1 MKSISFILIATL
13 LTFMMCST
21 EGDKQGKKID
31 TPTTGEITI
40 AADESLR
47 PLVEGEVD
55 TFNGLYPRA
64 KINVLY
70 MAEAEVF
77 DAFMKDSARLIIVS
91 RHMTPQEKSF
101 FKERQISTTEVDV
114 AISGIALIIN
124 KENPDSLISIKQ
136 LNSILQGESSSWAD
150 IGGRRKDGIEIV
162 FDNPN
167 SGMIRYLKDSLAK
180 VDKLPANCF
189 AVQNNQAVVDHVAK
203 NKNALGLIGLEWISD
218 KNDSTATGF
227 LKRVRVMG
235 VAGDSTHF
243 QPYQAYI
250 ALKHYPLMRTIT
262 IVNNASR
269 TGLNAGFSR
278 FFQSEQG
285 QRIVLK
291 AGLVPKTMPL
301 RIVQF
306 K

>member
-1 MKSISFILIATL
+1 MKVVTSILIVAL
-13 LTFMMCST
+13 LTFAMCSDREKST
-21 EGDKQGKKID
+21 EKLD
-31 TPTTGEITI
+31 TPTTGTITI

-64 KINVLY
+64 EIKVNY
-70 MAEAEVF
+70 YSEAEVF

-91 RHMTPQEKSF
+91 RHLTPSEKSY
-101 FKERQISTTEVDV
+101 FKQRQISTTEVDV
-114 AISGIALIIN
+114 AVSGIALIVN
-124 KENPDSLISIKQ
+124 KQNPDTLISVRQ
-136 LNSILQGESSSWAD
+136 LVGLLKGEISSWKEL
-150 IGGRRKDGIEIV
+150 GSKRKDGIEIV
-162 FDNPN
+162 FDNPS

-180 VDKLPANCF
+180 IEKLPANCF
-189 AVQNNQAVVDHVAK
+189 AVQNNQAVVDHVSK
-203 NKNALGLIGLEWISD
+203 NMNAMGLIGLEWISD
-218 KNDSTATGF
+218 KDDTTATGF
-227 LKRVRVMG
+227 LKRVRVMA
-235 VAGDSTHF
+235 VSDDSTHF

-250 ALKHYPLMRTIT
+250 ALKHYPLTRTIT
-262 IVNNASR
+262 VINNAAR

>member
-1 MKSISFILIATL
+1 MKVVNNILIITL
-13 LTFMMCST
+13 LTFAMCSDR
-21 EGDKQGKKID
+21 EKSGEKLD
-31 TPTTGEITI
+31 TPTTGSIKI

-64 KINVLY
+64 EIKVDY
-70 MAEAEVF
+70 YSEAEVF
-77 DAFMKDSARLIIVS
+77 DAFMKDSARLIVVS
-91 RHMTPQEKSF
+91 RHLTPSEKSY

-114 AISGIALIIN
+114 AVSGIALIVN
-124 KENPDSLISIKQ
+124 KQNQDTLISVKQ
-136 LNSILQGESSSWAD
+136 LISLLKGEISSWKEL
-150 IGGRRKDGIEIV
+150 GSKRKDGIEIV
-162 FDNPN
+162 FDNPS
-167 SGMIRYLKDSLAK
+167 SGMIRYLKDSLARTE
-180 VDKLPANCF
+180 KLPANCF
-189 AVQNNQAVVDHVAK
+189 AVQNNQAVVDHVSK
-203 NKNALGLIGLEWISD
+203 NLNAMGLIGLEWISD
-218 KNDSTATGF
+218 KDDTTATGF
-227 LKRVRVMG
+227 LKKVRVMG
-235 VAGDSTHF
+235 VSDDSTHF

-250 ALKHYPLMRTIT
+250 ALKHYPLTRTIT
-262 IVNNASR
+262 VINNAAR